1 MKKQVKTNVKSIIAV
16 ALASA
21 ILIGGTASIGYFSK
35 GFKDWN
41 VKNWFTT
48 NDHVT
53 SDNLATQL
61 KVENG
66 IKLKVKNLANDNEQT
81 TLGTQIIKYTVDPDF
96 YTEKVLYKI
105 AYSDSSNVEEGIL
118 KIVHNDASCELIV
131 TCLKV
136 FTKQIVL
143 TLYAENHANVNASI
157 NIDFVE
163 KLTPTFTLQAETGKP
178 LGVNAN
184 VASTGG
190 TISADKTVKN
200 QKLVFN
206 ADFITKATNYILEDA
221 LYINTYGYVKQN
233 DGGSSDPDLVFDTY
247 EEAKTAGAK
256 SMETYSKATQLK
268 NADVETWKQY
278 ASINS
283 YLPFT
288 NFDYA
293 TISNYSVDTF
303 VKSLSASIKINL
315 HDYVMY
321 DDSGNVVWGDS
332 NSKRYFLYTMSLY
345 KIKANHFK
353 ELFNGETTVFDYSC
367 TINNKQYT
375 STFGLQLDEVNINGI
390 SVDKATIR
398 F

>member
-1 MKKQVKTNVKSIIAV
+1 MKKQVKTNMKSIIAV

-66 IKLKVKNLANDNEQT
+66 IKLKVKNLANEGET

-105 AYSDSSNVEEGIL
+105 AYKDASNVEEGIL
-118 KIVHNDASCELIV
+118 KIVHNDASCEVIV

-143 TLYAENHANVNASI
+143 TLYAENHSNVNASI

-190 TISADKTVKN
+190 TITADKTVKN

-233 DGGSSDPDLVFDTY
+233 DGISSNPDLVFDTY
-247 EEAKTAGAK
+247 EEAKAAGAK
-256 SMETYSKATQLK
+256 SMESYSKATQLK

-278 ASINS
+278 ATINS

-288 NFDYA
+288 KFDYT

-303 VKSLSASIKINL
+303 VKSLSASIKINF
-315 HDYVMY
+315 HDYAMY
-321 DDSGNVVWGDS
+321 DDSGIEVWSDINAS
-332 NSKRYFLYTMSLY
+332 RTFLYTMSLY
-345 KIKANHFK
+345 KIKADHFK

-390 SVDKATIR
+390 TADKTSIR

>member
-1 MKKQVKTNVKSIIAV
+1 MKKQVKTNMKSIIAV

-48 NDHVT
+48 NDHVK

-61 KVENG
+61 RVENG

-81 TLGTQIIKYTVDPDF
+81 TLGTQIIKYIVDPDF

-118 KIVHNDASCELIV
+118 KIVHNDASCEVIV

-233 DGGSSDPDLVFDTY
+233 EGGSSDPDLVFDTY
-247 EEAKTAGAK
+247 EEAKAAGAK

-278 ASINS
+278 AKINS

-288 NFDYA
+288 NFDYT
-293 TISNYSVDTF
+293 TISKFSVDSF
-303 VKSLSASIKINL
+303 VKSLSVSIKINL
-315 HDYVMY
+315 FDYIMY
-321 DDSGNVVWGDS
+321 DDNGNGVWGDS
-332 NSKRYFLYTMSLY
+332 NAKRYFLYTMSLY
-345 KIKANHFK
+345 KIKADHFK

-375 STFGLQLDEVNINGI
+375 STFGLHLDEVNINGI
-390 SVDKATIR
+390 SVDKTTIR